1 MRLRRL
7 LEVVRRRNSLEFATE
22 LVEAPLAPYSV
33 EERVID
39 GDTTWVA
46 LRARGAEW
54 SWLTTLAEAARL
66 GQLWVRRYGHVLHED
81 RQPQQT
87 ESAR

>member
-1 MRLRRL
+1 M
-7 LEVVRRRNSLEFATE
+7 
-22 LVEAPLAPYSV
+22 VEAISPYSV

-54 SWLTTLAEAARL
+54 SWLTPAEAARL